1 MVSDAAPLGLRFIK
15 PITVDKEYQKIE
27 WRFTI
32 FTRIRAMPDRMTAD
46 TNAK

>member
-1 MVSDAAPLGLRFIK
+1 MVSDADPLGLRFIK

-32 FTRIRAMPDRMTAD
+32 FTRINAIPDRSIAD
-46 TNAK
+46 INAK